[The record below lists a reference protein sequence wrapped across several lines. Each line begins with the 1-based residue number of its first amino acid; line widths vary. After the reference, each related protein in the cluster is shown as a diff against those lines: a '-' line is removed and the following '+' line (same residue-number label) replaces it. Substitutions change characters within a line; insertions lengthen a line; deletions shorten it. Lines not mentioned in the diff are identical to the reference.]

1 MTCIQKPPVLSVAV
15 RSLDIN
21 LLETSTTEKT
31 TLTVL
36 IVVILKTS
44 PYFHTTISAVFN
56 KNPLL
61 LHFFIFITTPH
72 NKFSLLFWH
81 TVYLAFCLLTFSNI
95 YLPFS

>member
-72 NKFSLLFWH
+72 SHSH
-81 TVYLAFCLLTFSNI
+81 THTTLTHTLTLTNLNI
-95 YLPFS
+95 I